1 MMTFPDLFELN
12 MRRMLKDEWKD
23 FVSSYDKPF
32 HNGLRVNTLKL
43 SPDSF
48 RRIMSFDGESVP
60 WNPNGFYIDQKRKY
74 SSHPYYHAGLYYL
87 QEASAMLPAMLADA
101 QPGERILD
109 LCAAPGGK
117 STAVAAAMKGRG
129 LLVSNDIS
137 HSRAKALLRN
147 IEGFGITNSIVLSET
162 PERLAGAFPFF
173 FDKIL
178 IDAPCSGEG
187 MFHKE
192 PSMMTSWQK
201 NGPEYFQKIQRQIL
215 SCAEKMLR
223 PGGRIIY
230 STCTFSPLED
240 EQNAAWFLDTYP
252 DFHLIDAAGLLPGNG
267 PESVSHG
274 CPEWAD
280 GNEDLKKTLRIW
292 PHRQEGEGHFAAV
305 FEKQGDPAKAVPPAG
320 RRVKIKKELM
330 PFFEFLDKEGIRWQP
345 EAERLSLKNG
355 YLQYLPEE
363 VPDLSGLYIMR
374 CGWYLGE
381 LKKNRFEPGGAFARA
396 LNPDECD
403 KVINYEADDPQL
415 IRYLKC
421 ETLSV
426 DPDLKAGW
434 YLVCVD
440 KFPLGFGKISSGTM
454 KNKYP
459 AGWRLV

>member
-1 MMTFPDLFELN
+1 MMKFPEVFEFN
-12 MRRMLKDEWKD
+12 MRRMLKNEWPD
-23 FVSSYDKPF
+23 FAASYDKPF

-43 SPDSF
+43 SPERF
-48 RRIMSFDGESVP
+48 RQLMPAEEPQVP
-60 WNPNGFYIDQKRKY
+60 WNPNGFYISQKRKY
-74 SSHPYYHAGLYYL
+74 SGHPYYHAGLYYL

-101 QPGERILD
+101 QPGERVLD

-117 STAVAAAMKGRG
+117 STAVAAAMKGEG

-162 PERLAGAFPFF
+162 PERLAGAFPGF

-192 PSMMTSWQK
+192 PSMTSSWEK
-201 NGPEYFQKIQRQIL
+201 NGPDHYQKLQRQIL
-215 SCAEKMLR
+215 ACAEKMLR

-240 EQNAAWFLDTYP
+240 EQNAAWFLDSFP
-252 DFHLIDAAGLLPGNG
+252 DFHLLDAAGILPPGG
-267 PESVSHG
+267 GAAVSHG
-274 CPEWAD
+274 QPEWAD
-280 GNEDLKKTLRIW
+280 GHADIENTLRIW
-292 PHRQEGEGHFAAV
+292 PHKQEGEGHFAAV
-305 FEKQGDPAKAVPPAG
+305 FERAGSCEEAPVRPA
-320 RRVKIKKELM
+320 RRTKIKKELL
-330 PFFEFLDKEGIRWQP
+330 PFYEFLEKEGISWQP
-345 EAERLSLKNG
+345 DAERLSLKNG
-355 YLQYLPEE
+355 YLQYLPDQ

-381 LKKNRFEPGGAFARA
+381 LKKNRFEPSGAFARA
-396 LNPDECD
+396 LDPDACD
-403 KVINYEADDPQL
+403 KVLNFAADDEQL

-440 KFPLGFGKISSGTM
+440 HFPLGFGKISKGSM

>member
-1 MMTFPDLFELN
+1 MMNFPDAFASN
-12 MRRMLKDEWKD
+12 MQQMLKDEWPD
-23 FVSSYDKPF
+23 FVSSYDKAF

-43 SPDSF
+43 SPERF
-48 RRIMSFDGESVP
+48 RQIMPIGEMPVP
-60 WNPNGFYIDQKRKY
+60 WNPNGFYISQKRKY
-74 SSHPYYHAGLYYL
+74 SGHPYYHAGLYYL
-87 QEASAMLPAMLADA
+87 QEASAMLPAVLADA
-101 QPGERILD
+101 RPGERILD

-117 STAVAAAMKGRG
+117 STAVAAAMQGKG

-162 PERLAGAFPFF
+162 PERLAGAFPAF

-192 PSMMTSWQK
+192 PSMMTSWKK
-201 NGPEYFQKIQRQIL
+201 NGPVYYQKLQRQIL
-215 SCAEKMLR
+215 TCAEKMLR

-252 DFHLIDAAGLLPGNG
+252 DFHLLDGAALLPDEGAKII
-267 PESVSHG
+267 SHG
-274 CPEWAD
+274 HPEWA
-280 GNEDLKKTLRIW
+280 GNHPELEKALRIW

-305 FEKQGDPAKAVPPAG
+305 FVRDGNVPDIPAAAEKRSKNS
-320 RRVKIKKELM
+320 KLFK
-330 PFFEFLDKEGIRWQP
+330 PFYQFLEDGGIRWQP
-345 EAERLSLKNG
+345 DPSRMSIKNG
-355 YLQYLPEE
+355 YLQYLPEIM
-363 VPDLSGLYIMR
+363 PDLSGLYIMR

-381 LKKNRFEPGGAFARA
+381 LKNGRFEPGGAFARA
-396 LNPDECD
+396 LDPDDCE
-403 KVINYEADDPQL
+403 KVLSFGADDPQL

-426 DPDLKAGW
+426 DPELKSGW

-440 KFPLGFGKISSGTM
+440 RYPLGFCKIKNGTM